1 MLLPELLNTAVEVN
15 RSNKYATQAK
25 PYGHVLMSVYA
36 ENDGAGNQEYY
47 AVRMVVEHNI
57 ETGDY
62 DLTSF
67 GVVGQ
72 IHAANAKK
80 IQPSKGSSAAN
91 NSNSTSTVRA
101 VSKYSIADLIVDVKD
116 EFGDTFSVGAYQK
129 AGLTRKNT
137 DFSKHLMYS
146 ERDLPTDITVRDYL
160 AEMEPTDRMNETE
173 KILLKRYKETLGK
186 LQEAERNAAEQDQ
199 IIKTAPFRNPDGSL
213 NDELTKAKNRYQI
226 YRKQADRYA
235 RELGR
240 AERNQGF
247 ANILATGQK
256 IVGDYLANGSYNRI
270 ADATDALETE
280 IKGLGNHLKAIGARL
295 ENASQ
300 GQRDAFNR
308 GLFNQNELN
317 AAAKQLKESY
327 GSTMSIKN
335 ISNRLALAYGEMY
348 ADSGAAGAKRFAEAA
363 RDLAEDILRTS
374 KYRYHSEALNLIAE
388 EVPTISLTETDEQ
401 EIKNAGLTISQY
413 KRGIA
418 PYVRVVEGASDLSSY
433 VTNAQSYGGQ
443 LMNILGTDVEGNLAM
458 ALYNTIQHEKAE
470 ENAGKLEGMNEA
482 ASLGVIMADIAGANI
497 PMGGNSDAINYL
509 RNELLKQAGESDTTI
524 KAVEDA
530 IKSAKLATARAS
542 EVWRKAV
549 KEVQLS
555 EDAIEYYRAL
565 DEQRRLMELA
575 NQKKELTEQLKS
587 KAAEKIHKEV
597 EKQRAEYREREQRAR
612 EYRKGRE
619 ELEKIRKRIGRNVKT
634 INTLRVRET
643 DQKHVPQQ
651 LQHMADLVMQTFT
664 DSSLGR
670 LAFPEQKLLSLGR
683 TYRMLQELES
693 DVTYFWDDEIE
704 ADIENLKAL
713 GEAYSALKNKDG
725 NVPSHLSVEGVAYET
740 EILMGVD
747 HIVANVLNMIDA
759 TNDNFLKG
767 RNDTFNEYAFKTGEE
782 LRKHKDYKL
791 LRGKAGEIQ
800 TMLDETFRTGNMT
813 PIFYFEQLR
822 NQGLKGVFDEIR
834 KGQSKYA
841 KIIAEAKRF
850 EESTKAKYNYG
861 AWVNDGKLKMKTGQG
876 HMIELTRE
884 EAAELYAIA
893 KREKANKLYQT
904 EHLLYGGFQYR
915 SVAEKLAEDKKT
927 TVKNTPNQL
936 DEADIAKISNWLTE
950 EQRAY
955 ADAMVGYLSTDM
967 AAYGNEASMA
977 MYGYKKFNETYYIPF
992 NTVADQRYLKG
1003 DEGPQGENA
1012 GTGRIKNS
1020 GFTKKLQRKANQTLV
1035 VSGLT
1040 NTVNDH
1046 IHKMAAYAAMVEPTE
1061 NLKRLLNYKVLDED
1075 GTSNTVRA
1083 LIGQKYGM
1091 ASENYMTQLLKDI
1104 NGATQSDKRAMKL
1117 VDKMVGAF
1125 KRGAVMSSLSVV
1137 LQQPTA
1143 MARAMAY
1150 VSPKYFANNPFYRP
1164 SKGTWDEMMKYAGT
1178 AVIKDMGKFD
1188 VGLGL
1193 SATQYIGDEDLS
1205 VFEAYKRL
1213 KDESKFKAGKAAY
1226 GRFMNWL
1233 TAAPGVADQ
1242 WTWGLI
1248 WQAVKNEQ
1256 AALNPGMDQSSEEF
1270 LEMCGERFDDVI
1282 DHSQVYDSVLTRSD
1296 LMRSQ
1301 DFWAKSATAFMSEPT
1316 VSLNML
1322 YHALTGPKGTKRGAI
1337 IGGVVVSQV
1346 LAGALSA
1353 LVQAFNDD
1361 DDKRNWLEKYAD
1373 KASDNILDNLNPLG
1387 MIPYISDVMSLFEG
1401 WDVERPDIA
1410 VIADVIDY
1418 YNKFSKS
1425 FETGGPTWKQTENF
1439 VGTLAN
1445 LLGFPG
1451 KNISREIRRSWNAV
1465 FNTDWSAPNAF
1476 NVGQAI
1482 WGDEKA
1488 KDYYQRIVTALIR
1501 GENELAADY
1510 KAYVLASKGAD
1521 DAKMTEGIRDAY
1533 KEAYEKGGIEKDT
1546 AIQFL
1551 LDNGLATGETEAE
1564 RKKSA
1569 FQYVDR
1575 WVEGT
1580 TNYSPYNTLK
1590 DAYKAINFTEIQK
1603 AWKELTNNGY
1613 TDEQVKSQSRTLLKE
1628 LVQDGTL
1635 TTGQATQL
1643 LKKWCP
1649 YKKDSDNTDKPKEWL
1664 KNKK

>member
-1 MLLPELLNTAVEVN
+1 
-15 RSNKYATQAK
+15 
-25 PYGHVLMSVYA
+25 
-36 ENDGAGNQEYY
+36 
-47 AVRMVVEHNI
+47 
-57 ETGDY
+57 
-62 DLTSF
+62 
-67 GVVGQ
+67 
-72 IHAANAKK
+72 
-80 IQPSKGSSAAN
+80 
-91 NSNSTSTVRA
+91 
-101 VSKYSIADLIVDVKD
+101 
-116 EFGDTFSVGAYQK
+116 
-129 AGLTRKNT
+129 
-137 DFSKHLMYS
+137 
-146 ERDLPTDITVRDYL
+146 
-160 AEMEPTDRMNETE
+160 
-173 KILLKRYKETLGK
+173 
-186 LQEAERNAAEQDQ
+186 
-199 IIKTAPFRNPDGSL
+199 
-213 NDELTKAKNRYQI
+213 
-226 YRKQADRYA
+226 
-235 RELGR
+235 
-240 AERNQGF
+240 
-247 ANILATGQK
+247 
-256 IVGDYLANGSYNRI
+256 
-270 ADATDALETE
+270 
-280 IKGLGNHLKAIGARL
+280 
-295 ENASQ
+295 
-300 GQRDAFNR
+300 
-308 GLFNQNELN
+308 
-317 AAAKQLKESY
+317 
-327 GSTMSIKN
+327 
-335 ISNRLALAYGEMY
+335 
-348 ADSGAAGAKRFAEAA
+348 
-363 RDLAEDILRTS
+363 
-374 KYRYHSEALNLIAE
+374 
-388 EVPTISLTETDEQ
+388 
-401 EIKNAGLTISQY
+401 
-413 KRGIA
+413 
-418 PYVRVVEGASDLSSY
+418 
-433 VTNAQSYGGQ
+433 
-443 LMNILGTDVEGNLAM
+443 
-458 ALYNTIQHEKAE
+458 
-470 ENAGKLEGMNEA
+470 
-482 ASLGVIMADIAGANI
+482 
-497 PMGGNSDAINYL
+497 
-509 RNELLKQAGESDTTI
+509 
-524 KAVEDA
+524 
-530 IKSAKLATARAS
+530 
-542 EVWRKAV
+542 
-549 KEVQLS
+549 
-555 EDAIEYYRAL
+555 
-565 DEQRRLMELA
+565 
-575 NQKKELTEQLKS
+575 
-587 KAAEKIHKEV
+587 
-597 EKQRAEYREREQRAR
+597 
-612 EYRKGRE
+612 
-619 ELEKIRKRIGRNVKT
+619 
-634 INTLRVRET
+634 
-643 DQKHVPQQ
+643 
-651 LQHMADLVMQTFT
+651 
-664 DSSLGR
+664 
-670 LAFPEQKLLSLGR
+670 
-683 TYRMLQELES
+683 
-693 DVTYFWDDEIE
+693 
-704 ADIENLKAL
+704 
-713 GEAYSALKNKDG
+713 
-725 NVPSHLSVEGVAYET
+725 
-740 EILMGVD
+740 
-747 HIVANVLNMIDA
+747 
-759 TNDNFLKG
+759 
-767 RNDTFNEYAFKTGEE
+767 
-782 LRKHKDYKL
+782 
-791 LRGKAGEIQ
+791 
-800 TMLDETFRTGNMT
+800 
-813 PIFYFEQLR
+813 
-822 NQGLKGVFDEIR
+822 
-834 KGQSKYA
+834 
-841 KIIAEAKRF
+841 
-850 EESTKAKYNYG
+850 
-861 AWVNDGKLKMKTGQG
+861 
-876 HMIELTRE
+876 
-884 EAAELYAIA
+884 
-893 KREKANKLYQT
+893 
-904 EHLLYGGFQYR
+904 
-915 SVAEKLAEDKKT
+915 
-927 TVKNTPNQL
+927 
-936 DEADIAKISNWLTE
+936 
-950 EQRAY
+950 
-955 ADAMVGYLSTDM
+955 
-967 AAYGNEASMA
+967 MA
-977 MYGYKKFNETYYIPF
+977 MYGYKKFNEQYYIPF

-1193 SATQYIGDEDLS
+1193 SATQYIGDENLS
-1205 VFEAYKRL
+1205 VFEAWQRL

-1226 GRFMNWL
+1226 DRFMNWL

-1256 AALNPGMDQSSEEF
+1256 AALNPGMDQNSEEF

-1346 LAGALSA
+1346 LAGALAA

-1401 WDVERPDIA
+1401 WDVERPDIT

-1533 KEAYEKGGIEKDT
+1533 KAAYEKGGIEKET

-1575 WVEGT
+1575 WEEGT